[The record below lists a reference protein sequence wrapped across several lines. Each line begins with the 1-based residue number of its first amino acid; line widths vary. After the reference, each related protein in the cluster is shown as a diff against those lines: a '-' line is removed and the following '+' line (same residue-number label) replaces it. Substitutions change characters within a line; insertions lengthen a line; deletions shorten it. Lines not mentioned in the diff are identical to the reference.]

1 MTVLPANMLPMHIH
15 AVGKTIGLPQ
25 LADAEIALL
34 KADSL
39 SKASTLLADHIT
51 LSLEGGMASIPTS

>member
-25 LADAEIALL
+25 LVDAEIALL
-34 KADSL
+34 IADTL